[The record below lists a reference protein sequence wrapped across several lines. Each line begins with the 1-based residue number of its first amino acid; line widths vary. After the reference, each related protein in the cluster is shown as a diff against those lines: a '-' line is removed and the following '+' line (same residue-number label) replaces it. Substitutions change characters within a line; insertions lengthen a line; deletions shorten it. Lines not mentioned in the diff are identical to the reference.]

1 MLLNNM
7 CLYTV
12 VGEHFPNTLPT
23 QRLENLRVSHQFQVT
38 RHGLSY
44 KAFFFSYATI
54 PGDTFHCS
62 KRFVGVRYEGPDYGL
77 FDKEPAPTPPE
88 IQNSTTPPSAPGDPI
103 EAGVF
108 NAYNWAEDIACVMNQ
123 GLEVN
128 DDMEPLPKNIPLV
141 DTSDADTLF
150 E

>member
-1 MLLNNM
+1 M
-7 CLYTV
+7 V
-12 VGEHFPNTLPT
+12 SAHFQNTLPK
-23 QRLENLRVSHQFQVT
+23 QKLENLHVTHQAQVT
-38 RHGLSY
+38 RRGLSY
-44 KAFFFSYATI
+44 KSVFLSSATV
-54 PGDTFHCS
+54 PKETFHCA
-62 KRFVGVRYEGPDYGL
+62 KRLAVIQEEGPSEGL
-77 FDKEPAPTPPE
+77 FEKYPTPPPPE
-88 IQNSTTPPSAPGDPI
+88 IHNSTTPKSSTSATSAPGDPI